1 MVNEDRLLT
10 GDLSG
15 GHEGGVDVWVH
26 LNGQLLLLDDLL
38 VALLHGLE
46 RPVSEGPANESVEE
60 GDQPLSRQLV
70 MISGVGQVDISVRV
84 LLGLLQEL
92 PDA

>member
-1 MVNEDRLLT
+1 MVNEDRVLT

-15 GHEGGVDVWVH
+15 GHESGVDVRVH
-26 LNGQLLLLDDLL
+26 LNGQLLLLHDLL

-46 RPVSEGPANESVEE
+46 RPVSEGTANESVEE

-70 MISGVGQVDISVRV
+70 VVFGVGEVDISGRV
-84 LLGLLQEL
+84 LRGLLEEL

>member
-1 MVNEDRLLT
+1 MVNEDRVLT

-70 MISGVGQVDISVRV
+70 VVFGVGKVDSGSRV
-84 LLGLLQEL
+84 LSGLLEEL